1 MNVVEE
7 LSGEAIV
14 FLAIFLLVAF
24 WVVRLFIRLNN
35 EMRQKTTQVLE
46 KMDELE
52 KEYVSIK
59 PELSELRALLES
71 RVDYPFLEKKLHEL
85 VLLVMQKAKRTY

>member
-1 MNVVEE
+1 MVEE
-7 LSGEAIV
+7 LSGESLV

-24 WVVRLFIRLNN
+24 WVIRLFIKLNK
-35 EMRQKTTQVLE
+35 EMREKTSLVLQ

-59 PELSELRALLES
+59 PELAELRALLES

-85 VLLVMQKAKRTY
+85 VVLVMGKAKRPSH